1 VGAPTINI
9 RIGNVVQ
16 SIQKLLFARMILP
29 IIAQKAGWGADK
41 SPRDACQSFTS
52 TTTTTAPLHNGR
64 KAKTI
69 D

>member
-29 IIAQKAGWGADK
+29 IIAQKAEWGADK

-52 TTTTTAPLHNGR
+52 TTTTTAPPPQR
-64 KAKTI
+64 QKSKKVI
-69 D
+69 